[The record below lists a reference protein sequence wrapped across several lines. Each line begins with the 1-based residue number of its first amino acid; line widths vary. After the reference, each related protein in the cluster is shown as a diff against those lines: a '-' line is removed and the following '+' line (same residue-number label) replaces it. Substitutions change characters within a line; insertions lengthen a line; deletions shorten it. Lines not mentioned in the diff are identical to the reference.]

1 MDSVAASSCTDKQ
14 LEEIGIKTFGDE
26 IVLRGIQKGS
36 NQLDQEA
43 KRNLI
48 RSIRSRQSPVFKK
61 GNDNLKLIRVYIGW
75 KHFNIQGQTYTSLRK
90 VGGSR
95 EIHLSRE
102 SNFSEI
108 LQNITDLHFPNG
120 NNLAMGG
127 LEDYIC
133 EIGKFSGSP
142 VSHPDGVTLE
152 AYINENRLKHVR
164 LYMLTK
170 SNGSLLTK
178 SKVPMLTKKV
188 KTTPNKIA
196 KDTPNDIDNLSDSDD
211 FELPELP
218 EIHVSKEMTSNS
230 ESSVG
235 VTINHISKTTVCNS
249 CLILDM
255 RTSHV

>member
-1 MDSVAASSCTDKQ
+1 MDSVAVSSCTDKQ
-14 LEEIGIKTFGDE
+14 LEEIGIKTFGDK
-26 IVLRGIQKGS
+26 IVLRGFAIQKGS
-36 NQLDQEA
+36 NQLDQDA

-48 RSIRSRQSPVFKK
+48 RSIRSRQSPFFKK
-61 GNDNLKLIRVYIGW
+61 GNDNLKLIKVYIGW

-108 LQNITDLHFPNG
+108 LQNSTDLHFPNG

-142 VSHPDGVTLE
+142 VSHPDGVALE

-170 SNGSLLTK
+170 SNGSMLMK
-178 SKVPMLTKKV
+178 SKVPMQTKKV
-188 KTTPNKIA
+188 KKTPNKIA
-196 KDTPNDIDNLSDSDD
+196 KDTTCQIQ
-211 FELPELP
+211 
-218 EIHVSKEMTSNS
+218 M
-230 ESSVG
+230 
-235 VTINHISKTTVCNS
+235 
-249 CLILDM
+249 ILNYQNFPKYQLQ
-255 RTSHV
+255 RK